1 MNQEIPTELAQGRY
15 TVGAS
20 IGHGGMAEVHLGTD
34 TRLGRQVAIKIMR
47 ADFAEDKTFLSRFR
61 REAHSVAMLNNP
73 NIVSIYDTGEELV
86 EDADGETHN
95 VPYIVMEY
103 VKGQTL
109 RDILK
114 ENGALSVHDT
124 EQIML
129 GVLNALEYSHRMG
142 IVHRDIKPGNIMISD
157 QGVVKVMDFGIARAM
172 DDSATTMTKSQGVVG
187 TAQYLSPEQ
196 ARGEEVDMRS
206 DLYSAGCVLYEMLVG
221 RPPFVGDSPV
231 AIAYQHVSETATPP
245 SQLVPG
251 LPRVWDQI
259 VANAMAKERQNRYAT
274 AAEFKNDILR
284 VMSNQPLGDR
294 TAVLDPNT
302 QAALADAG
310 PATQQFNP
318 FTDTTGIGAQP
329 VGNAEPSRAE
339 ARAKKAKK
347 KKIIIWSVVA
357 GLIALLALT
366 FGIIQLIH
374 HSEAQIGT
382 VPTITEDMTEA
393 RAKQL
398 VEKAGFVFKAEQ
410 DTDSSKAK
418 GMFTRQS
425 PQGDTKLKKG
435 STVKVWFSAGPA
447 QSAVPDVQ
455 GMSQAQATA
464 TLKKAGFVV
473 GSTTSEDSPTIE
485 KDMITRT
492 DPKIGSVQPKG
503 SSIILYISTGRT
515 TVPDVSGKP
524 KDEAQKILTDMG
536 FSLTIQTQSSSDI
549 EKDSVISTDP
559 AAGNTVDQKSM
570 ITLVISSG
578 PDQVSLPSV
587 ASASTVAD
595 AMNMLANRG
604 VTVTLANGTQSD
616 YVHVKVTDANGKDIT
631 NGGTVDKGSTIT
643 VFGSKPVVDNGQ
655 PQTGENN
662 SADKSGS
669 HSGQ

>member
-1 MNQEIPTELAQGRY
+1 
-15 TVGAS
+15 
-20 IGHGGMAEVHLGTD
+20 
-34 TRLGRQVAIKIMR
+34 
-47 ADFAEDKTFLSRFR
+47 
-61 REAHSVAMLNNP
+61 
-73 NIVSIYDTGEELV
+73 
-86 EDADGETHN
+86 
-95 VPYIVMEY
+95 
-103 VKGQTL
+103 
-109 RDILK
+109 
-114 ENGALSVHDT
+114 
-124 EQIML
+124 
-129 GVLNALEYSHRMG
+129 
-142 IVHRDIKPGNIMISD
+142 
-157 QGVVKVMDFGIARAM
+157 
-172 DDSATTMTKSQGVVG
+172 
-187 TAQYLSPEQ
+187 
-196 ARGEEVDMRS
+196 MRS

-382 VPTITEDMTEA
+382 VPTITEDMTEV

-455 GMSQAQATA
+455 GMSQAEATA
-464 TLKKAGFVV
+464 ALKKAGFVV

-549 EKDSVISTDP
+549 AKDSAISTDP

-655 PQTGENN
+655 PQTGNNN

>member
-1 MNQEIPTELAQGRY
+1 
-15 TVGAS
+15 
-20 IGHGGMAEVHLGTD
+20 
-34 TRLGRQVAIKIMR
+34 
-47 ADFAEDKTFLSRFR
+47 
-61 REAHSVAMLNNP
+61 
-73 NIVSIYDTGEELV
+73 
-86 EDADGETHN
+86 
-95 VPYIVMEY
+95 
-103 VKGQTL
+103 
-109 RDILK
+109 
-114 ENGALSVHDT
+114 
-124 EQIML
+124 
-129 GVLNALEYSHRMG
+129 
-142 IVHRDIKPGNIMISD
+142 
-157 QGVVKVMDFGIARAM
+157 
-172 DDSATTMTKSQGVVG
+172 
-187 TAQYLSPEQ
+187 
-196 ARGEEVDMRS
+196 
-206 DLYSAGCVLYEMLVG
+206 
-221 RPPFVGDSPV
+221 
-231 AIAYQHVSETATPP
+231 
-245 SQLVPG
+245 
-251 LPRVWDQI
+251 
-259 VANAMAKERQNRYAT
+259 
-274 AAEFKNDILR
+274 
-284 VMSNQPLGDR
+284 
-294 TAVLDPNT
+294 
-302 QAALADAG
+302 
-310 PATQQFNP
+310 
-318 FTDTTGIGAQP
+318 
-329 VGNAEPSRAE
+329 
-339 ARAKKAKK
+339 
-347 KKIIIWSVVA
+347 
-357 GLIALLALT
+357 
-366 FGIIQLIH
+366 
-374 HSEAQIGT
+374 
-382 VPTITEDMTEA
+382 MTEA